1 MFIKD
6 KIGAGAPIFIYFDT
20 MENKEK
26 IVLPKGFEEMVRG
39 VIGDGE
45 WDAFVEAL
53 SDEPSVSVRINSQC
67 TMHDA
72 QCTIHNAQFTVHD
85 AQCTMHN
92 AQCTMHNSQCTVHN
106 AQLIDGQL
114 STLNSQLSTLNS
126 QLSTLNSQ
134 FSTLNSQFSTL
145 NSHLSTVKWCEYG
158 RYLSERPKFTY
169 DPMFHAG
176 AYYVQEAS
184 SMFVWQAL
192 TQLVDKDAVV
202 LDMCAAPGGKSTA
215 IAQYLSEEGFLV
227 SNEYV
232 PQRAHVLVEN
242 ITKWGAPNCV
252 VTNNA
257 PRHFE
262 KLKSRFDAILVD
274 APCSGEGM
282 FRKDERAREEWSPA
296 NVEMCVERQREILES
311 AWHVLKPGGV
321 LIYSTCTFN
330 SHENE
335 EQVQWLIDEME
346 AEYLPIKIGEDW
358 MITETERGYRFLP
371 HKTRGEGLFM
381 AAVRKQITD
390 NRLQITDNR
399 LQSKSEKR
407 KDKKAKSSTFNSQL
421 STLNLLKGD
430 YVVVE
435 CEGKYYAVQKERVDF
450 VEECRKVLNVLSF
463 GVQMY
468 EQKGKDLIPQAAL
481 ALSRVYVR
489 GAYPE
494 VELSYDEAISF
505 LRKEAIVLA
514 DAPRGFVLVTYGGLP
529 LGWVKNIGN
538 RCNNLYP
545 EFWRIRN

>member
-1 MFIKD
+1 MMEAKD
-6 KIGAGAPIFIYFDT
+6 KI
-20 MENKEK
+20 E
-26 IVLPKGFEEMVRG
+26 LPVGFEEMVRG

-53 SDEPSVSVRINSQC
+53 SDEPSVSVRDNGQRSMVNGQQS
-67 TMHDA
+67 M
-72 QCTIHNAQFTVHD
+72 
-85 AQCTMHN
+85 
-92 AQCTMHNSQCTVHN
+92 
-106 AQLIDGQL
+106 DGIQL
-114 STLNSQLSTLNS
+114 SA
-126 QLSTLNSQ
+126 
-134 FSTLNSQFSTL
+134 
-145 NSHLSTVKWCEYG
+145 VKWCEHG

-192 TQLVDKDAVV
+192 EQLVEKDAVM

-282 FRKDERAREEWSPA
+282 FRKDERAREEWSEA
-296 NVEMCVERQREILES
+296 NVDMCVERQREILES
-311 AWHVLKPGGV
+311 AWEVLRPGGV

-330 SHENE
+330 RHENE

-381 AAVRKQITD
+381 AAVRKQGGIE
-390 NRLQITDNR
+390 NGELRIENAC
-399 LQSKSEKR
+399 SKKR
-407 KDKKAKSSTFNSQL
+407 SDKKAKRVNKVGDSQL
-421 STLNLLKGD
+421 STNDLLRGE
-430 YVVVE
+430 YSVVE
-435 CEGKYYAVQKERVDF
+435 SEGRYYAVQKERVDF
-450 VEECRKVLNVLSF
+450 VEECRKMLNVLSF

-481 ALSRVYVR
+481 ALSQVYVR

-494 VELSYDEAISF
+494 AELSYEEAISF

-538 RCNNLYP
+538 RCNNMYP

>member
-1 MFIKD
+1 MVD
-6 KIGAGAPIFIYFDT
+6 
-20 MENKEK
+20 KEK
-26 IVLPKGFEEMVRG
+26 ILLPEGFEDMVRG
-39 VIGDGE
+39 VIGDSE

-53 SDEPSVSVRINSQC
+53 ADEPSVSIRVNGQRSMVNGQQSIGG
-67 TMHDA
+67 
-72 QCTIHNAQFTVHD
+72 
-85 AQCTMHN
+85 
-92 AQCTMHNSQCTVHN
+92 
-106 AQLIDGQL
+106 LQL
-114 STLNSQLSTLNS
+114 STLVQTQYIASLQ
-126 QLSTLNSQ
+126 
-134 FSTLNSQFSTL
+134 
-145 NSHLSTVKWCEYG
+145 LSTVKWCEHG

-169 DPMFHAG
+169 DPTFHAG

-192 TQLVDKDAVV
+192 TQLVEQDALV

-215 IAQYLSEEGFLV
+215 IAQYLSENGFLL

-262 KLKSRFDAILVD
+262 KLKTRFDAILVD

-311 AWHVLKPGGV
+311 AWKVLKPGGV

-346 AEYLPIKIGEDW
+346 AEYLALKIEEDW

-381 AAVRKQITD
+381 AAVRKQCGMR
-390 NRLQITDNR
+390 NEELGVKQNKRLKEQKI
-399 LQSKSEKR
+399 
-407 KDKKAKSSTFNSQL
+407 KKVQVDVP
-421 STLNLLKGD
+421 LLGEFG
-430 YVVVE
+430 VVE
-435 CEGKYYAVQKERVDF
+435 SENKFYAVQKGRMALVD
-450 VEECRKVLNVLSF
+450 ECRKCLNVLLF

-481 ALSRVYVR
+481 ALSQVYVR

-494 VELSYDEAISF
+494 AELSYEEAISF

-514 DAPRGFVLVTYGGLP
+514 DAPRGFLLITYGGLP

>member
-1 MFIKD
+1 MMEVKD
-6 KIGAGAPIFIYFDT
+6 
-20 MENKEK
+20 K

-39 VIGDGE
+39 VIGDGG

-53 SDEPSVSVRINSQC
+53 SEEPSVSVRVNGQRS
-67 TMHDA
+67 
-72 QCTIHNAQFTVHD
+72 TVNG
-85 AQCTMHN
+85 Q
-92 AQCTMHNSQCTVHN
+92 
-106 AQLIDGQL
+106 QLILDGQ
-114 STLNSQLSTLNS
+114 
-126 QLSTLNSQ
+126 
-134 FSTLNSQFSTL
+134 
-145 NSHLSTVKWCEYG
+145 HVAVKWCEWG
-158 RYLSERPKFTY
+158 RYLAERPRFTY

-192 TQLVDKDAVV
+192 EQLVERDAGV

-282 FRKDERAREEWSPA
+282 FRKDERAREEWSKA

-311 AWHVLKPGGV
+311 VWKVLKPGGV

-346 AEYLPIKIGEDW
+346 AEYLSLQIDEDW

-381 AAVRKQITD
+381 AAMRKQMTD

-407 KDKKAKSSTFNSQL
+407 KDKKAKNSTFNIQL
-421 STLNLLKGD
+421 TTDDLLRGD
-430 YVVVE
+430 YGVVE
-435 CEGKYYAVQKERVDF
+435 SEGRYYAVQKERADF
-450 VEECRKVLNVLSF
+450 VEECRKVLNVLMF
-463 GVQMY
+463 GVQLY

-481 ALSRVYVR
+481 ALSQVYKR

-494 VELSYDEAISF
+494 VELSYEEAIAF

-514 DAPRGFVLVTYGGLP
+514 DAPRGFVLVTYKGLP

>member
-1 MFIKD
+1 
-6 KIGAGAPIFIYFDT
+6 
-20 MENKEK
+20 MENKEE
-26 IVLPKGFEEMVRG
+26 IILPAGFENMVRD

-45 WDAFVEAL
+45 WNAFVGAL
-53 SDEPSVSVRINSQC
+53 SDEPSVSVRIN
-67 TMHDA
+67 
-72 QCTIHNAQFTVHD
+72 

-92 AQCTMHNSQCTVHN
+92 AQLDN
-106 AQLIDGQL
+106 GQ
-114 STLNSQLSTLNS
+114 QAA
-126 QLSTLNSQ
+126 
-134 FSTLNSQFSTL
+134 
-145 NSHLSTVKWCEYG
+145 VKWCEWG
-158 RYLSERPKFTY
+158 RYLAERPKFTY
-169 DPMFHAG
+169 DPTFHAG

-192 TQLVDKDAVV
+192 EQYVEKDAVV

-215 IAQYLSEEGFLV
+215 IAQYLSKDGFLV

-232 PQRAHVLVEN
+232 SQRAHVLVEN
-242 ITKWGAPNCV
+242 ITKWGAPNCL

-262 KLKSRFDAILVD
+262 KLKVKFDAILVD

-282 FRKDERAREEWSPA
+282 FRKDERAKEEWSPA

-311 AWHVLKPGGV
+311 AWEVLTPGGV

-330 SHENE
+330 THENE
-335 EQVQWLIDEME
+335 EQVQWLIDEMG

-371 HKTRGEGLFM
+371 HKTRGEGLFL
-381 AAVRKQITD
+381 AVVRKPRQITD
-390 NRLQITDNR
+390 YRLQIIDDR
-399 LQSKSEKR
+399 VQSKSEKR
-407 KDKKAKSSTFNSQL
+407 GKNKKSIVNNQRSMVDVRVAD
-421 STLNLLKGD
+421 LLEGD
-430 YVVVE
+430 FVVIE
-435 CEGKYYAVQKERVDF
+435 CEGKYHAVQNLRVDL
-450 VEECRKVLNVLSF
+450 VTECRKTLNVLAF
-463 GVQMY
+463 GVQIF
-468 EQKGKDLIPQAAL
+468 EQKGKDLIPQASL
-481 ALSRVYVR
+481 AMSQAYKR

-494 VELSYDEAISF
+494 VELSYEEAISF

-514 DAPRGFVLVTYGGLP
+514 DAPRGFVLVTYKGLP

>member
-1 MFIKD
+1 MEAKD
-6 KIGAGAPIFIYFDT
+6 KI
-20 MENKEK
+20 E
-26 IVLPKGFEEMVRG
+26 LPVGFEEMVRG
-39 VIGDGE
+39 VIGEEE

-53 SDEPSVSVRINSQC
+53 SDEPSVSVRIN
-67 TMHDA
+67 
-72 QCTIHNAQFTVHD
+72 

-92 AQCTMHNSQCTVHN
+92 AQLGNSQRSTVDS
-106 AQLIDGQL
+106 QQSIDGIQL
-114 STLNSQLSTLNS
+114 STLNFIAKGSKTFGSQFSI
-126 QLSTLNSQ
+126 LNSQ
-134 FSTLNSQFSTL
+134 FST
-145 NSHLSTVKWCEYG
+145 VKWCEWG
-158 RYLSERPKFTY
+158 RYLAERPKFTY
-169 DPMFHAG
+169 DPTFHAG

-192 TQLVDKDAVV
+192 SQLVEQDALV

-215 IAQYLSEEGFLV
+215 IAQYLSENGFLV

-262 KLKSRFDAILVD
+262 KLKTRFDAILVD

-311 AWHVLKPGGV
+311 AWKVLKPGGV

-346 AEYLPIKIGEDW
+346 AEYLPLKIEEDW

-381 AAVRKQITD
+381 AAVRKECTMHNAQCTID
-390 NRLQITDNR
+390 KIDCVSDKKKQN
-399 LQSKSEKR
+399 K
-407 KDKKAKSSTFNSQL
+407 KDKKTKSSTFNSQF
-421 STLNLLKGD
+421 STFNLLRGEYD
-430 YVVVE
+430 VVE
-435 CEGKYYAVQKERVDF
+435 SEGRYYAVQKERRALVD
-450 VEECRKVLNVLSF
+450 ECRKTLNVLMF

-481 ALSRVYVR
+481 ALSHVYVR

-494 VELSYDEAISF
+494 VELSYEEAISF

-514 DAPRGFVLVTYGGLP
+514 DAPKGFVLVTYGGLP

>member
-1 MFIKD
+1 M
-6 KIGAGAPIFIYFDT
+6 G
-20 MENKEK
+20 NKEE
-26 IVLPKGFEEMVRG
+26 IILPKGFEEMVRG
-39 VIGDGE
+39 VIGDDQ
-45 WDAFVEAL
+45 WDAFVGAL
-53 SDEPSVSVRINSQC
+53 SDEPSVSVRIN
-67 TMHDA
+67 
-72 QCTIHNAQFTVHD
+72 

-92 AQCTMHNSQCTVHN
+92 AQLDN
-106 AQLIDGQL
+106 GQ
-114 STLNSQLSTLNS
+114 QVA
-126 QLSTLNSQ
+126 
-134 FSTLNSQFSTL
+134 
-145 NSHLSTVKWCEYG
+145 VKWCEWG
-158 RYLSERPKFTY
+158 RYLAERPKFTY
-169 DPMFHAG
+169 DPTFHAG

-192 TQLVDKDAVV
+192 EQYVEKDAVV

-215 IAQYLSEEGFLV
+215 IAQYLSKDGFLV

-232 PQRAHVLVEN
+232 SQRAHVLVEN
-242 ITKWGAPNCV
+242 ITKWGAPNCL

-262 KLKSRFDAILVD
+262 KLKVKFDAILVD

-311 AWHVLKPGGV
+311 AWEVLTPGGV

-330 SHENE
+330 THENE
-335 EQVQWLIDEME
+335 EQVQWLIDEMG

-371 HKTRGEGLFM
+371 HKTRGEGLFL
-381 AAVRKQITD
+381 AVVRKPRQITD
-390 NRLQITDNR
+390 DRA
-399 LQSKSEKR
+399 QSKSEKR
-407 KDKKAKSSTFNSQL
+407 GKNKKSTVNNQRSMVDVRVAD
-421 STLNLLKGD
+421 LLEGD
-430 YVVVE
+430 FVVME
-435 CEGKYYAVQKERVDF
+435 CEGRYHAVQNLRVDL
-450 VEECRKVLNVLSF
+450 VTECRKMLNVLAF
-463 GVQMY
+463 GVQIF
-468 EQKGKDLIPQAAL
+468 EQKGKDLIPQASL
-481 ALSRVYVR
+481 AMSQAYKR

-494 VELSYDEAISF
+494 VELSYEEAISF

-514 DAPRGFVLVTYGGLP
+514 DAPRGFVLVTYNGLP

>member
-1 MFIKD
+1 MITD
-6 KIGAGAPIFIYFDT
+6 K
-20 MENKEK
+20 K
-26 IVLPKGFEEMVRG
+26 IELPNGFEEMVRD

-45 WDAFVEAL
+45 WDAFVDAL
-53 SDEPSVSVRINSQC
+53 ADEPSVSVRVNGQRSTVNSQ
-67 TMHDA
+67 
-72 QCTIHNAQFTVHD
+72 QSIGGIQF
-85 AQCTMHN
+85 
-92 AQCTMHNSQCTVHN
+92 
-106 AQLIDGQL
+106 
-114 STLNSQLSTLNS
+114 
-126 QLSTLNSQ
+126 
-134 FSTLNSQFSTL
+134 
-145 NSHLSTVKWCEYG
+145 STVKWCEHG
-158 RYLSERPKFTY
+158 RYWAERPKFTY

-192 TQLVDKDAVV
+192 SQLVERDALV

-232 PQRAHVLVEN
+232 AQRAHVLVEN

-257 PRHFE
+257 LRHFE
-262 KLKSRFDAILVD
+262 KLKSKFDAILVD

-311 AWHVLKPGGV
+311 AWEVLKPGGV

-330 SHENE
+330 RYENE

-346 AEYLPIKIGEDW
+346 AEYLPLKIEEDW

-390 NRLQITDNR
+390 NRLQITDYR

-407 KDKKAKSSTFNSQL
+407 KDKKAKQSAQNIQFTTND
-421 STLNLLKGD
+421 LLKGE
-430 YVVVE
+430 YEVVE
-435 CEGKYYAVQKERVDF
+435 SEGRYYAVQRERVAL
-450 VEECRKVLNVLSF
+450 VEECRKALNVLMF

-481 ALSRVYVR
+481 ALSQVYER

-494 VELSYDEAISF
+494 VELSYEEAISF

-514 DAPRGFVLVTYGGLP
+514 DAPRGFVLVTYEGLA

>member
-1 MFIKD
+1 MED
-6 KIGAGAPIFIYFDT
+6 K
-20 MENKEK
+20 KK
-26 IVLPKGFEEMVRG
+26 IVLPVGFEEMVRG
-39 VIGDGE
+39 VIGEGE

-53 SDEPSVSVRINSQC
+53 SEEPSVSVRVNSKITDNRLQI
-67 TMHDA
+67 TD
-72 QCTIHNAQFTVHD
+72 
-85 AQCTMHN
+85 
-92 AQCTMHNSQCTVHN
+92 NSCF
-106 AQLIDGQL
+106 A
-114 STLNSQLSTLNS
+114 
-126 QLSTLNSQ
+126 
-134 FSTLNSQFSTL
+134 
-145 NSHLSTVKWCEYG
+145 VKWCEHG

-192 TQLVDKDAVV
+192 EQLVEKDAVV

-282 FRKDERAREEWSPA
+282 FRKDERAREEWSEA
-296 NVEMCVERQREILES
+296 NVEMCVERQREILQS
-311 AWHVLKPGGV
+311 AWEVLRPGGV

-330 SHENE
+330 RHENE

-346 AEYLPIKIGEDW
+346 AEYLPLKIGEDW

-381 AAVRKQITD
+381 AAVRKQCGMRNEECGIR
-390 NRLQITDNR
+390 N
-399 LQSKSEKR
+399 EKMGKNK
-407 KDKKAKSSTFNSQL
+407 KDKKAKR
-421 STLNLLKGD
+421 STLSFQFSIQELLRGE
-430 YVVVE
+430 YEVVE
-435 CEGKYYAVQKERVDF
+435 SEGRYYAVQKERVDF
-450 VEECRKVLNVLSF
+450 VEECRKMLNVLSF
-463 GVQMY
+463 GVQIY

-481 ALSRVYVR
+481 ALSQAYIR

-494 VELSYDEAISF
+494 VELSYEEAISF

-514 DAPRGFVLVTYGGLP
+514 DAPRGFVLVIYGGLP

>member
-1 MFIKD
+1 MVD
-6 KIGAGAPIFIYFDT
+6 
-20 MENKEK
+20 KEK
-26 IVLPKGFEEMVRG
+26 ILLPEGFEDMVRG
-39 VIGDGE
+39 VIGDSE

-53 SDEPSVSVRINSQC
+53 ADEPSVSIRVNGQRSMVNGQC
-67 TMHDA
+67 FNPSVLRTAPLRQESNIEDNRL
-72 QCTIHNAQFTVHD
+72 QITD
-85 AQCTMHN
+85 
-92 AQCTMHNSQCTVHN
+92 
-106 AQLIDGQL
+106 
-114 STLNSQLSTLNS
+114 STSFLTPHSSLL
-126 QLSTLNSQ
+126 
-134 FSTLNSQFSTL
+134 
-145 NSHLSTVKWCEYG
+145 TVKWCEHG

-169 DPMFHAG
+169 DPTFHAG

-192 TQLVDKDAVV
+192 SQLVEQDALV
-202 LDMCAAPGGKSTA
+202 LDLCAAPGGKSTA
-215 IAQYLSEEGFLV
+215 IAQYLSENGFLV

-242 ITKWGAPNCV
+242 ITKWGAQNCV

-262 KLKSRFDAILVD
+262 KLKTRFDAILVD

-311 AWHVLKPGGV
+311 AWKVLKPGGV

-346 AEYLPIKIGEDW
+346 AEYLPLKIEEDW

-381 AAVRKQITD
+381 AAVRKQCGMR
-390 NRLQITDNR
+390 NEELGVKQNKRLKEQKI
-399 LQSKSEKR
+399 
-407 KDKKAKSSTFNSQL
+407 KKVQVDVP
-421 STLNLLKGD
+421 LLGEFG
-430 YVVVE
+430 VVE
-435 CEGKYYAVQKERVDF
+435 SENKFYAVQKGRMALVD
-450 VEECRKVLNVLSF
+450 EYRKCLNVLLF

-481 ALSRVYVR
+481 ALSQVYKR

-494 VELSYDEAISF
+494 AELSYEEAISF

>member
-1 MFIKD
+1 MED
-6 KIGAGAPIFIYFDT
+6 K
-20 MENKEK
+20 KK
-26 IVLPKGFEEMVRG
+26 IVLPVGFEEMVRG

-53 SDEPSVSVRINSQC
+53 SEEPSVSVRVNSKITDNRLQI
-67 TMHDA
+67 TD
-72 QCTIHNAQFTVHD
+72 
-85 AQCTMHN
+85 
-92 AQCTMHNSQCTVHN
+92 NSCS
-106 AQLIDGQL
+106 A
-114 STLNSQLSTLNS
+114 
-126 QLSTLNSQ
+126 
-134 FSTLNSQFSTL
+134 
-145 NSHLSTVKWCEYG
+145 VKWCEHG
-158 RYLSERPKFTY
+158 RYLAERPKFTY

-192 TQLVDKDAVV
+192 EQLVERDAVV

-242 ITKWGAPNCV
+242 MTKWGAPNCV

-262 KLKSRFDAILVD
+262 KLKVKFDAILVD

-311 AWHVLKPGGV
+311 AWEVLRPGGV

-330 SHENE
+330 RHENE
-335 EQVQWLIDEME
+335 EQVQWLIDEMD

-371 HKTRGEGLFM
+371 HKTRGEGLFL

-390 NRLQITDNR
+390 YRLQITDNR

-407 KDKKAKSSTFNSQL
+407 KDKKNKK
-421 STLNLLKGD
+421 STLSSQFSIQELLRGEYD
-430 YVVVE
+430 IVE
-435 CEGKYYAVQKERVDF
+435 SEGRYYAVQKERVDL
-450 VEECRKVLNVLSF
+450 VEECRKTLNVLSF

-481 ALSRVYVR
+481 ALSQVYKR

-494 VELSYDEAISF
+494 VELSYEEAISF

-529 LGWVKNIGN
+529 LGCVKNIGN

>member
-1 MFIKD
+1 M
-6 KIGAGAPIFIYFDT
+6 G
-20 MENKEK
+20 NKEE
-26 IVLPKGFEEMVRG
+26 IILPKGFEEMVRG
-39 VIGDGE
+39 VIGDDQ
-45 WDAFVEAL
+45 WDAFVGAL
-53 SDEPSVSVRINSQC
+53 SDEPSVSVRIN
-67 TMHDA
+67 
-72 QCTIHNAQFTVHD
+72 

-92 AQCTMHNSQCTVHN
+92 AQLDN
-106 AQLIDGQL
+106 GQ
-114 STLNSQLSTLNS
+114 QVA
-126 QLSTLNSQ
+126 
-134 FSTLNSQFSTL
+134 
-145 NSHLSTVKWCEYG
+145 VKWCEWG
-158 RYLSERPKFTY
+158 RYLAERPKFTY
-169 DPMFHAG
+169 DPTFHAG

-192 TQLVDKDAVV
+192 EQYVEKDAVV

-215 IAQYLSEEGFLV
+215 IAQYLSKDGFLV

-232 PQRAHVLVEN
+232 SQRAHVLVEN
-242 ITKWGAPNCV
+242 ITKWGAPNCL

-262 KLKSRFDAILVD
+262 KLKVKFDAILVD

-311 AWHVLKPGGV
+311 AWEVLTPGGV

-371 HKTRGEGLFM
+371 HKTRGEGLFL
-381 AAVRKQITD
+381 AVVRKPRQITD
-390 NRLQITDNR
+390 YRLQITDDR

-407 KDKKAKSSTFNSQL
+407 GKNKKSAVNNQRSMVDVRVAD
-421 STLNLLKGD
+421 LLEGD
-430 YVVVE
+430 FVVME
-435 CEGKYYAVQKERVDF
+435 CEGRYHAVQNSRVDL
-450 VEECRKVLNVLSF
+450 VTECRKALNVLAF
-463 GVQMY
+463 GVQIF
-468 EQKGKDLIPQAAL
+468 EQKGKDLIPQASL
-481 ALSRVYVR
+481 AMSQAYKR

-494 VELSYDEAISF
+494 VELSYEEAISF

-514 DAPRGFVLVTYGGLP
+514 DAPRGFVLVTYNGLP

>member
-1 MFIKD
+1 MVD
-6 KIGAGAPIFIYFDT
+6 
-20 MENKEK
+20 KEK
-26 IVLPKGFEEMVRG
+26 ILLPEGFEDMVRG
-39 VIGDGE
+39 VIGDSE

-53 SDEPSVSVRINSQC
+53 ADEPSVSVRIN
-67 TMHDA
+67 
-72 QCTIHNAQFTVHD
+72 

-92 AQCTMHNSQCTVHN
+92 AQ
-106 AQLIDGQL
+106 LIDGQQTTDNRQQSIDAIQP
-114 STLNSQLSTLNS
+114 STLNFIAKGSKTFGSQLSILNS
-126 QLSTLNSQ
+126 Q
-134 FSTLNSQFSTL
+134 
-145 NSHLSTVKWCEYG
+145 LSTVKWCEHG

-169 DPMFHAG
+169 DPTFHAG

-192 TQLVDKDAVV
+192 SQLVEQDALV
-202 LDMCAAPGGKSTA
+202 LDLCAAPGGKSTA
-215 IAQYLSEEGFLV
+215 IAQYLSENGFLV

-242 ITKWGAPNCV
+242 ITKWGAQNCV

-262 KLKSRFDAILVD
+262 KLKTRFDAILVD

-311 AWHVLKPGGV
+311 AWKVLKPGGV

-335 EQVQWLIDEME
+335 EQVQWLIDEMD
-346 AEYLPIKIGEDW
+346 AEYLPLKIGEDW

-381 AAVRKQITD
+381 AAVRKQCGMR
-390 NRLQITDNR
+390 NEELGVKQNKRLKEQKI
-399 LQSKSEKR
+399 
-407 KDKKAKSSTFNSQL
+407 KKVQVDVP
-421 STLNLLKGD
+421 LLGEFG
-430 YVVVE
+430 VVE
-435 CEGKYYAVQKERVDF
+435 SENKFYAVQKGRMALVD
-450 VEECRKVLNVLSF
+450 ECRKCLNVLLF

-468 EQKGKDLIPQAAL
+468 EQKGKDLIPQVAL
-481 ALSRVYVR
+481 ALSQVYKR

-494 VELSYDEAISF
+494 AELSYEEAISF
-505 LRKEAIVLA
+505 LRKEAIVLT
-514 DAPRGFVLVTYGGLP
+514 DAPRGFVLVTYNGLP

>member
-1 MFIKD
+1 MKD
-6 KIGAGAPIFIYFDT
+6 NNIQQEPSTF
-20 MENKEK
+20 N
-26 IVLPKGFEEMVRG
+26 LPDGFEDMVRG
-39 VIGDGE
+39 VIGDSE

-53 SDEPSVSVRINSQC
+53 ADEPSVSIRVNGQRSMVNGQC
-67 TMHDA
+67 FNPSVLRTAPLRQESNIEDNRL
-72 QCTIHNAQFTVHD
+72 QITD
-85 AQCTMHN
+85 
-92 AQCTMHNSQCTVHN
+92 
-106 AQLIDGQL
+106 
-114 STLNSQLSTLNS
+114 STSLLTPHSSLL
-126 QLSTLNSQ
+126 
-134 FSTLNSQFSTL
+134 
-145 NSHLSTVKWCEYG
+145 TVKWCEHG

-169 DPMFHAG
+169 DPTFHAG

-192 TQLVDKDAVV
+192 SQLVEQDALV

-215 IAQYLSEEGFLV
+215 IAQYLSENGFLV

-242 ITKWGAPNCV
+242 ITKWGALNCV

-262 KLKSRFDAILVD
+262 KLKTRFDAILVD

-311 AWHVLKPGGV
+311 AWKVLKPGGV

-346 AEYLPIKIGEDW
+346 AEYLPLKIEDEW

-381 AAVRKQITD
+381 AAVRKQCGMR
-390 NRLQITDNR
+390 NEELGVKQNKRLKEQKI
-399 LQSKSEKR
+399 
-407 KDKKAKSSTFNSQL
+407 KKVQVDVP
-421 STLNLLKGD
+421 LLGEFG
-430 YVVVE
+430 VVE
-435 CEGKYYAVQKERVDF
+435 SENKFYAVQRERITLVD
-450 VEECRKVLNVLSF
+450 ECRKTLNVLSF

-481 ALSRVYVR
+481 ALSRVYKR

-494 VELSYDEAISF
+494 AELSYEEAISF

-514 DAPRGFVLVTYGGLP
+514 DAPRGFVLVTYNGLP

-538 RCNNLYP
+538 RCNNFYP

>member
-1 MFIKD
+1 MMEAKD
-6 KIGAGAPIFIYFDT
+6 KIL
-20 MENKEK
+20 
-26 IVLPKGFEEMVRG
+26 LPAGFEEMVRG
-39 VIGDGE
+39 VIGEGE
-45 WDAFVEAL
+45 WEAFVEAL
-53 SDEPSVSVRINSQC
+53 SEEPSVSVRVN
-67 TMHDA
+67 
-72 QCTIHNAQFTVHD
+72 

-92 AQCTMHNSQCTVHN
+92 AQLGNSQRSTVDS
-106 AQLIDGQL
+106 QQSIDGIQL
-114 STLNSQLSTLNS
+114 STLNFIDKGSKTFGSQFSILSPKAQRPS
-126 QLSTLNSQ
+126 VLNSQ
-134 FSTLNSQFSTL
+134 FST
-145 NSHLSTVKWCEYG
+145 VKWCEWG
-158 RYLSERPKFTY
+158 RYLAERPKFTY

-192 TQLVDKDAVV
+192 EQLVERDAVV

-262 KLKSRFDAILVD
+262 KLKVKFDAILVD

-282 FRKDERAREEWSPA
+282 FRKDERAREEWSKA

-311 AWHVLKPGGV
+311 AWEVLKPGGV

-335 EQVQWLIDEME
+335 EQVQWLIDEMD
-346 AEYLPIKIGEDW
+346 AEYLPLKIGEDW

-381 AAVRKQITD
+381 AAVRKQSAMR
-390 NRLQITDNR
+390 NEELGMRN
-399 LQSKSEKR
+399 EKAGKNK
-407 KDKKAKSSTFNSQL
+407 KDKKTKSLTLNSQL
-421 STLNLLKGD
+421 STLNSSDMFDVIESENKF
-430 YVVVE
+430 
-435 CEGKYYAVQKERVDF
+435 YAVQKDRMALVD
-450 VEECRKVLNVLSF
+450 ECRKCLNVLSF

-481 ALSRVYVR
+481 ALSQVYKR

-494 VELSYDEAISF
+494 VELSYEEAISF
-505 LRKEAIVLA
+505 LRKEAIVLT

>member
-1 MFIKD
+1 MED
-6 KIGAGAPIFIYFDT
+6 K
-20 MENKEK
+20 KK
-26 IVLPKGFEEMVRG
+26 IVLPVGFEEMVRD
-39 VIGDGE
+39 VIGVGE

-53 SDEPSVSVRINSQC
+53 SEEPSVSVRVNSKITDNRLQI
-67 TMHDA
+67 TD
-72 QCTIHNAQFTVHD
+72 
-85 AQCTMHN
+85 
-92 AQCTMHNSQCTVHN
+92 NSCS
-106 AQLIDGQL
+106 A
-114 STLNSQLSTLNS
+114 
-126 QLSTLNSQ
+126 
-134 FSTLNSQFSTL
+134 
-145 NSHLSTVKWCEYG
+145 VKWCEWG

-192 TQLVDKDAVV
+192 EQLVERDAVV

-257 PRHFE
+257 PQHFE

-311 AWHVLKPGGV
+311 AWKVLKPGGV

-330 SHENE
+330 RHENE

-346 AEYLPIKIGEDW
+346 AEYLSIKIGEDW

-390 NRLQITDNR
+390 SRLQITEYRLQITDNR
-399 LQSKSEKR
+399 
-407 KDKKAKSSTFNSQL
+407 
-421 STLNLLKGD
+421 
-430 YVVVE
+430 
-435 CEGKYYAVQKERVDF
+435 
-450 VEECRKVLNVLSF
+450 
-463 GVQMY
+463 
-468 EQKGKDLIPQAAL
+468 
-481 ALSRVYVR
+481 
-489 GAYPE
+489 
-494 VELSYDEAISF
+494 
-505 LRKEAIVLA
+505 
-514 DAPRGFVLVTYGGLP
+514 
-529 LGWVKNIGN
+529 
-538 RCNNLYP
+538 
-545 EFWRIRN
+545 

>member
-1 MFIKD
+1 MVEGKD
-6 KIGAGAPIFIYFDT
+6 KIL
-20 MENKEK
+20 
-26 IVLPKGFEEMVRG
+26 LPKGFEDMVRG
-39 VIGDGE
+39 VIGEDE
-45 WDAFVEAL
+45 WDNFVEAL
-53 SDEPSVSVRINSQC
+53 SAEPSVSVRFNGQRSMVNGQQSIEG
-67 TMHDA
+67 
-72 QCTIHNAQFTVHD
+72 
-85 AQCTMHN
+85 
-92 AQCTMHNSQCTVHN
+92 
-106 AQLIDGQL
+106 LQL
-114 STLNSQLSTLNS
+114 SILNSQLST
-126 QLSTLNSQ
+126 
-134 FSTLNSQFSTL
+134 
-145 NSHLSTVKWCEYG
+145 VKWCDHG
-158 RYLSERPKFTY
+158 RYLAERPKFTY
-169 DPMFHAG
+169 DPAFHAG

-192 TQLVDKDAVV
+192 GQLVEQDALV

-262 KLKSRFDAILVD
+262 KLKVKFDAILVD

-311 AWHVLKPGGV
+311 AWKVLKPGGV

-335 EQVQWLIDEME
+335 EQVQWLIDEMD
-346 AEYLPIKIGEDW
+346 AEYLPLKIGEDW

-390 NRLQITDNR
+390 YGLQITDNR

-407 KDKKAKSSTFNSQL
+407 KDKKAKNSTFNIQF
-421 STLNLLKGD
+421 TTDDLLRGE
-430 YVVVE
+430 YGVVE
-435 CEGKYYAVQKERVDF
+435 SEGRYYAVQKERVDL
-450 VEECRKVLNVLSF
+450 VEECRKTLNVLMF

-481 ALSRVYVR
+481 ALSQAYKR

-494 VELSYDEAISF
+494 VELSYEEAIAF

>member
-1 MFIKD
+1 MMEEKD
-6 KIGAGAPIFIYFDT
+6 KIL
-20 MENKEK
+20 
-26 IVLPKGFEEMVRG
+26 LPAGFEEMVRG

-53 SDEPSVSVRINSQC
+53 SAEPSVSVRVNGQRS
-67 TMHDA
+67 
-72 QCTIHNAQFTVHD
+72 TV
-85 AQCTMHN
+85 
-92 AQCTMHNSQCTVHN
+92 
-106 AQLIDGQL
+106 DGQQL
-114 STLNSQLSTLNS
+114 EGDCFDNQTSQTSRTS
-126 QLSTLNSQ
+126 PTIQADWICGTQ
-134 FSTLNSQFSTL
+134 
-145 NSHLSTVKWCEYG
+145 LSTVKWCEWG
-158 RYLSERPKFTY
+158 RYLAERPKFTY

-192 TQLVDKDAVV
+192 EQLVERDVVV

-262 KLKSRFDAILVD
+262 KLKVKFDAILVD

-311 AWHVLKPGGV
+311 AWKVLKPGGV

-346 AEYLPIKIGEDW
+346 AEYLPLQIGEDW

-381 AAVRKQITD
+381 AAVRK
-390 NRLQITDNR
+390 
-399 LQSKSEKR
+399 SEGMRSEECGMRNEKMGKNK
-407 KDKKAKSSTFNSQL
+407 KDKKAKQSAQNVQFT
-421 STLNLLKGD
+421 TDNLLRGD
-430 YVVVE
+430 YGVVE
-435 CEGKYYAVQKERVDF
+435 SEGRYYAVQKERADL
-450 VEECRKVLNVLSF
+450 VEECRKALNVLMF

-481 ALSRVYVR
+481 ALSQVYER

-494 VELSYDEAISF
+494 VELSYE
-505 LRKEAIVLA
+505 EAIVLA
-514 DAPRGFVLVTYGGLP
+514 DAPRGFVLVTYKGLP

>member
-1 MFIKD
+1 MKD
-6 KIGAGAPIFIYFDT
+6 NNIQQEPSTF
-20 MENKEK
+20 N
-26 IVLPKGFEEMVRG
+26 LPDGFEEMVRG
-39 VIGDGE
+39 VIGDSE

-53 SDEPSVSVRINSQC
+53 ADEPSVSVRIN
-67 TMHDA
+67 
-72 QCTIHNAQFTVHD
+72 

-92 AQCTMHNSQCTVHN
+92 AQLGNSQRSTVDS
-106 AQLIDGQL
+106 QQSIDG
-114 STLNSQLSTLNS
+114 SQLSTLNFIAKGSKTFGS
-126 QLSTLNSQ
+126 QFSILNSQ
-134 FSTLNSQFSTL
+134 FST
-145 NSHLSTVKWCEYG
+145 VKWCEHG

-169 DPMFHAG
+169 DPTFHAG

-192 TQLVDKDAVV
+192 SQLVEQDALV
-202 LDMCAAPGGKSTA
+202 LDLCAAPGGKSTA
-215 IAQYLSEEGFLV
+215 IAQYLSENGFLV
-227 SNEYV
+227 SNDYV

-262 KLKSRFDAILVD
+262 KLKMKFDAILVD

-311 AWHVLKPGGV
+311 AWKVLKPGGV

-346 AEYLPIKIGEDW
+346 AEYLPLKIGEDW

-381 AAVRKQITD
+381 AAVRKQGGIE
-390 NRLQITDNR
+390 NGELRIENSC
-399 LQSKSEKR
+399 SKKR
-407 KDKKAKSSTFNSQL
+407 SDKKVKSSNFNSQL
-421 STLNLLKGD
+421 STLNLLRGE
-430 YVVVE
+430 YSVVE
-435 CEGKYYAVQKERVDF
+435 SEGRYYAVQKERMDL
-450 VEECRKVLNVLSF
+450 VEECRKALNVLMF

-481 ALSRVYVR
+481 ALSQVYVR

-494 VELSYDEAISF
+494 AELSYEEAISF

-514 DAPRGFVLVTYGGLP
+514 DAPKGFVLVTYEGLP

>member
-1 MFIKD
+1 MMEEKD
-6 KIGAGAPIFIYFDT
+6 RIL
-20 MENKEK
+20 
-26 IVLPKGFEEMVRG
+26 LPAGFEEMVRG

-45 WDAFVEAL
+45 WDAFVDAL
-53 SDEPSVSVRINSQC
+53 SAEPSVSVRVNSKITDNRLQI
-67 TMHDA
+67 TD
-72 QCTIHNAQFTVHD
+72 
-85 AQCTMHN
+85 
-92 AQCTMHNSQCTVHN
+92 NSCL
-106 AQLIDGQL
+106 A
-114 STLNSQLSTLNS
+114 
-126 QLSTLNSQ
+126 
-134 FSTLNSQFSTL
+134 
-145 NSHLSTVKWCEYG
+145 VKWCEWG

-192 TQLVDKDAVV
+192 EQLVERDAVV

-215 IAQYLSEEGFLV
+215 IAQYLSEKGFLV

-232 PQRAHVLVEN
+232 LQRAHVLVEN

-274 APCSGEGM
+274 VPCSGEGM
-282 FRKDERAREEWSPA
+282 FRKDERAREEWSKA

-311 AWHVLKPGGV
+311 AWKVLKPGGV

-335 EQVQWLIDEME
+335 EQVQWLIDEMD
-346 AEYLPIKIGEDW
+346 AEYLPLKIGEDW

-407 KDKKAKSSTFNSQL
+407 KDKKAKNSTFNIQF
-421 STLNLLKGD
+421 TTDDLLRGD
-430 YVVVE
+430 YGVVE
-435 CEGKYYAVQKERVDF
+435 SEGRYYAVQKERADL
-450 VEECRKVLNVLSF
+450 VEECRKALNVLMF

-481 ALSRVYVR
+481 ALSQVYKR

-494 VELSYDEAISF
+494 AELSYEEAISF

>member
-1 MFIKD
+1 
-6 KIGAGAPIFIYFDT
+6 
-20 MENKEK
+20 
-26 IVLPKGFEEMVRG
+26 
-39 VIGDGE
+39 
-45 WDAFVEAL
+45 
-53 SDEPSVSVRINSQC
+53 
-67 TMHDA
+67 
-72 QCTIHNAQFTVHD
+72 
-85 AQCTMHN
+85 
-92 AQCTMHNSQCTVHN
+92 
-106 AQLIDGQL
+106 
-114 STLNSQLSTLNS
+114 
-126 QLSTLNSQ
+126 
-134 FSTLNSQFSTL
+134 
-145 NSHLSTVKWCEYG
+145 
-158 RYLSERPKFTY
+158 
-169 DPMFHAG
+169 
-176 AYYVQEAS
+176 
-184 SMFVWQAL
+184 MFVWQAL
-192 TQLVDKDAVV
+192 SQLVEQDALV

-215 IAQYLSEEGFLV
+215 IAQYLSENGFLV

-262 KLKSRFDAILVD
+262 KLKTRFDAILVD

-311 AWHVLKPGGV
+311 AWKVLKPGGV

-346 AEYLPIKIGEDW
+346 AEYLPLKIEDEW

-371 HKTRGEGLFM
+371 HKTKGEGLFM
-381 AAVRKQITD
+381 AVVRKQCGMR
-390 NRLQITDNR
+390 NEELGVKQNKRLKEQKI
-399 LQSKSEKR
+399 
-407 KDKKAKSSTFNSQL
+407 KKVQVDVP
-421 STLNLLKGD
+421 LLGEFG
-430 YVVVE
+430 VVE
-435 CEGKYYAVQKERVDF
+435 SENKFYAVQKGRMALLD
-450 VEECRKVLNVLSF
+450 ECRKCLNVLLF

-481 ALSRVYVR
+481 ALSRVYKR

-494 VELSYDEAISF
+494 AELSYEEAISF

-514 DAPRGFVLVTYGGLP
+514 DAPRGFVLVTYNGLP

>member
-1 MFIKD
+1 M
-6 KIGAGAPIFIYFDT
+6 
-20 MENKEK
+20 
-26 IVLPKGFEEMVRG
+26 VLPAGFEEMVRD
-39 VIGDGE
+39 VIGVGE

-53 SDEPSVSVRINSQC
+53 SEEPSVSVRVNSKITDNRLQI
-67 TMHDA
+67 TD
-72 QCTIHNAQFTVHD
+72 
-85 AQCTMHN
+85 
-92 AQCTMHNSQCTVHN
+92 NSCS
-106 AQLIDGQL
+106 A
-114 STLNSQLSTLNS
+114 
-126 QLSTLNSQ
+126 
-134 FSTLNSQFSTL
+134 
-145 NSHLSTVKWCEYG
+145 VKWCEWG

-192 TQLVDKDAVV
+192 EQLVEKDAVV

-215 IAQYLSEEGFLV
+215 IAQYLSENGFLV

-282 FRKDERAREEWSPA
+282 FRKDERAREEWSEA
-296 NVEMCVERQREILES
+296 NVEMCVERQREILQS
-311 AWHVLKPGGV
+311 AWEVLKPGGV

-330 SHENE
+330 RHENE

-358 MITETERGYRFLP
+358 GITILSENLENNPLPLRGTPPKTGGEYEGRGYRFLP

-381 AAVRKQITD
+381 AAVRKQCGM
-390 NRLQITDNR
+390 R
-399 LQSKSEKR
+399 SEECGMRNEKMGKNK
-407 KDKKAKSSTFNSQL
+407 KDKKAKQSTQNTQFTTN
-421 STLNLLKGD
+421 NLLRGEYD
-430 YVVVE
+430 IVE
-435 CEGKYYAVQKERVDF
+435 SEGRYYAVQKERVDF
-450 VEECRKVLNVLSF
+450 VEECRKTLNVLMF

-481 ALSRVYVR
+481 ALSQAYIR

-494 VELSYDEAISF
+494 VELSYEEAISF

>member
-1 MFIKD
+1 MEAKD
-6 KIGAGAPIFIYFDT
+6 KI
-20 MENKEK
+20 E
-26 IVLPKGFEEMVRG
+26 LPKGFEEMVRD
-39 VIGDGE
+39 VIGVGE

-53 SDEPSVSVRINSQC
+53 SEEPSVSVRVNSQRS
-67 TMHDA
+67 
-72 QCTIHNAQFTVHD
+72 TVD
-85 AQCTMHN
+85 
-92 AQCTMHNSQCTVHN
+92 SQ
-106 AQLIDGQL
+106 QSIDGIQ
-114 STLNSQLSTLNS
+114 
-126 QLSTLNSQ
+126 
-134 FSTLNSQFSTL
+134 
-145 NSHLSTVKWCEYG
+145 LSTVKWCEWG

-192 TQLVDKDAVV
+192 EQLVEKDAVV

-282 FRKDERAREEWSPA
+282 FRKDERAREEWSEA

-311 AWHVLKPGGV
+311 AWKVLRPGGV

-330 SHENE
+330 RHENE

-358 MITETERGYRFLP
+358 GITILSENLENNPLPLRGTPPKTGGEYEGRGYRFLP

-381 AAVRKQITD
+381 AAVRKQGGM
-390 NRLQITDNR
+390 R
-399 LQSKSEKR
+399 SEECGMRNEKTGKNK
-407 KDKKAKSSTFNSQL
+407 KDKKAKQSTQNIQFTTN
-421 STLNLLKGD
+421 NLLRGE
-430 YVVVE
+430 YEVME
-435 CEGKYYAVQKERVDF
+435 SEGRYYAVQKERVDL
-450 VEECRKVLNVLSF
+450 VEECRKMLNVLSF

-481 ALSRVYVR
+481 ALSQAYIR

-494 VELSYDEAISF
+494 VELSYEEAISF

>member
-1 MFIKD
+1 MMED
-6 KIGAGAPIFIYFDT
+6 K
-20 MENKEK
+20 KK
-26 IVLPKGFEEMVRG
+26 ILLPTGFEEMVRG

-53 SDEPSVSVRINSQC
+53 SEEPSVSVRIN
-67 TMHDA
+67 
-72 QCTIHNAQFTVHD
+72 

-92 AQCTMHNSQCTVHN
+92 AQ
-106 AQLIDGQL
+106 LIDGQQTTDNRQQSIDAIQP
-114 STLNSQLSTLNS
+114 STLNFIAKSSKTFGSQFSI
-126 QLSTLNSQ
+126 LNSQ
-134 FSTLNSQFSTL
+134 FST
-145 NSHLSTVKWCEYG
+145 VKWCEWG

-192 TQLVDKDAVV
+192 SQLVEQDALV
-202 LDMCAAPGGKSTA
+202 LDLCAAPGGKSTA
-215 IAQYLSEEGFLV
+215 IAQYLSENGFLV

-242 ITKWGAPNCV
+242 ITKWGAQNCV

-262 KLKSRFDAILVD
+262 KLKVKFDAILVD

-282 FRKDERAREEWSPA
+282 FRKDERAREEWSKA

-311 AWHVLKPGGV
+311 AWKVLKPGGV

-346 AEYLPIKIGEDW
+346 AEYLPLKIGEDW

-381 AAVRKQITD
+381 AAVRKLGV
-390 NRLQITDNR
+390 R
-399 LQSKSEKR
+399 SEELGMKNEKAGKNK
-407 KDKKAKSSTFNSQL
+407 KDKKIKCSTLNSQL
-421 STLNLLKGD
+421 SILSPKAQRPLVLNFPDMFDVIESENKF
-430 YVVVE
+430 
-435 CEGKYYAVQKERVDF
+435 YAVQKGRMALVD
-450 VEECRKVLNVLSF
+450 ECRKCLNVLSF

-481 ALSRVYVR
+481 ALSQVYKR

-494 VELSYDEAISF
+494 VELSYEEAIAF

-514 DAPRGFVLVTYGGLP
+514 DAPRGFVLVTYKGLP

>member
-1 MFIKD
+1 MMEAKD
-6 KIGAGAPIFIYFDT
+6 KI
-20 MENKEK
+20 E
-26 IVLPKGFEEMVRG
+26 LPKGFEEMVRG

-45 WDAFVEAL
+45 WDAFVDAL
-53 SDEPSVSVRINSQC
+53 SEEPSVSVRVNGQRS
-67 TMHDA
+67 
-72 QCTIHNAQFTVHD
+72 TV
-85 AQCTMHN
+85 
-92 AQCTMHNSQCTVHN
+92 
-106 AQLIDGQL
+106 DGQQL
-114 STLNSQLSTLNS
+114 EGDCFDNQTSQTSRTS
-126 QLSTLNSQ
+126 PTIQADWICGTQ
-134 FSTLNSQFSTL
+134 
-145 NSHLSTVKWCEYG
+145 LSTVKWCEWG
-158 RYLSERPKFTY
+158 RYLAERPKFTY

-192 TQLVDKDAVV
+192 EQLVERDAVV

-262 KLKSRFDAILVD
+262 KLKVKFDAILVD

-282 FRKDERAREEWSPA
+282 FRKDERAREEWSRA

-311 AWHVLKPGGV
+311 AWEVLKPGGV

-346 AEYLPIKIGEDW
+346 AEYLPLKIGEDW

-381 AAVRKQITD
+381 AAVRKQGGIR
-390 NRLQITDNR
+390 NEELGMRN
-399 LQSKSEKR
+399 EKMEKNK
-407 KDKKAKSSTFNSQL
+407 KDKKAKNSTFNSQL
-421 STLNLLKGD
+421 STLNLLRGD
-430 YVVVE
+430 YGVVE
-435 CEGKYYAVQKERVDF
+435 SEGRYYAVQKESLGL
-450 VEECRKVLNVLSF
+450 VEECRKALNVLMF

-481 ALSRVYVR
+481 ALSQVYER

-494 VELSYDEAISF
+494 VELSYEEAISF

>member
-1 MFIKD
+1 MEAKD
-6 KIGAGAPIFIYFDT
+6 KI
-20 MENKEK
+20 E
-26 IVLPKGFEEMVRG
+26 LPKGFEEMVRD
-39 VIGDGE
+39 VIGVGE

-53 SDEPSVSVRINSQC
+53 SEEPSVSVRVNSQRS
-67 TMHDA
+67 
-72 QCTIHNAQFTVHD
+72 TVD
-85 AQCTMHN
+85 
-92 AQCTMHNSQCTVHN
+92 SQ
-106 AQLIDGQL
+106 QSIDGIQ
-114 STLNSQLSTLNS
+114 
-126 QLSTLNSQ
+126 
-134 FSTLNSQFSTL
+134 
-145 NSHLSTVKWCEYG
+145 LSTVKWCEWG

-192 TQLVDKDAVV
+192 EQLVEKDAVV

-215 IAQYLSEEGFLV
+215 IAQYLSENGFLV

-282 FRKDERAREEWSPA
+282 FRKDERAREEWSEA

-311 AWHVLKPGGV
+311 AWKVLRPGGV

-330 SHENE
+330 RHENE

-358 MITETERGYRFLP
+358 GITILSENLENNPLPLRGTPPKTGGEYEGRGYRFLP

-381 AAVRKQITD
+381 AAVRKQGGM
-390 NRLQITDNR
+390 R
-399 LQSKSEKR
+399 SEECGMRNEKTGKNK
-407 KDKKAKSSTFNSQL
+407 KDKKAKQSTQNIQFTTN
-421 STLNLLKGD
+421 NLLRGE
-430 YVVVE
+430 YEVME
-435 CEGKYYAVQKERVDF
+435 SEGRYYAVQKERVDL
-450 VEECRKVLNVLSF
+450 VEECRKMLNVLSF

-481 ALSRVYVR
+481 ALSQAYIR

-494 VELSYDEAISF
+494 VELSYEEAISF

>member
-1 MFIKD
+1 MED
-6 KIGAGAPIFIYFDT
+6 K
-20 MENKEK
+20 KK
-26 IVLPKGFEEMVRG
+26 IVLPVGFEEMVRG

-53 SDEPSVSVRINSQC
+53 SEEPSVSVRVNSKITDNRLQI
-67 TMHDA
+67 TD
-72 QCTIHNAQFTVHD
+72 
-85 AQCTMHN
+85 
-92 AQCTMHNSQCTVHN
+92 NSCL
-106 AQLIDGQL
+106 A
-114 STLNSQLSTLNS
+114 
-126 QLSTLNSQ
+126 
-134 FSTLNSQFSTL
+134 
-145 NSHLSTVKWCEYG
+145 VKWCEHG
-158 RYLSERPKFTY
+158 RYLLERPKFTY
-169 DPMFHAG
+169 DTMFHAG

-192 TQLVDKDAVV
+192 EQLVEKDAVV

-215 IAQYLSEEGFLV
+215 IAQYLSENGFLV

-282 FRKDERAREEWSPA
+282 FRKDERAREEWSEA
-296 NVEMCVERQREILES
+296 NVEMCVERQREILQS
-311 AWHVLKPGGV
+311 AWEVLKPGGV

-330 SHENE
+330 RHENE

-358 MITETERGYRFLP
+358 GITILSENLENNPLPLRGTPPKTGGEYEGRGYRFLP

-390 NRLQITDNR
+390 NRLQIIDNR

-407 KDKKAKSSTFNSQL
+407 KDKKNKKSTFNSQF
-421 STLNLLKGD
+421 SIDDLLRGE
-430 YVVVE
+430 YEVVE
-435 CEGKYYAVQKERVDF
+435 SEGRYYAVQKERVDF
-450 VEECRKVLNVLSF
+450 VEECRKTLNVLSF

-481 ALSRVYVR
+481 ALSQAYIR

-494 VELSYDEAISF
+494 VELSYEEAISF

>member
-1 MFIKD
+1 MDAKD
-6 KIGAGAPIFIYFDT
+6 KIQEGNSTSVGCQQGGGRID
-20 MENKEK
+20 
-26 IVLPKGFEEMVRG
+26 LPNGFEEMVKD
-39 VIGDGE
+39 VIGNE

-53 SDEPSVSVRINSQC
+53 SDEPSVSIRVNSKIADCRLQIA
-67 TMHDA
+67 D
-72 QCTIHNAQFTVHD
+72 ND
-85 AQCTMHN
+85 
-92 AQCTMHNSQCTVHN
+92 
-106 AQLIDGQL
+106 QLAA
-114 STLNSQLSTLNS
+114 
-126 QLSTLNSQ
+126 
-134 FSTLNSQFSTL
+134 
-145 NSHLSTVKWCEYG
+145 VKWCEWG
-158 RYLSERPKFTY
+158 RYLAERPKFTY

-192 TQLVDKDAVV
+192 EQLVERDAMV

-215 IAQYLSEEGFLV
+215 IASFLAEDGFLV

-282 FRKDERAREEWSPA
+282 FRKDERAREEWSVA
-296 NVEMCVERQREILES
+296 NVEMCVERQREILQS
-311 AWHVLKPGGV
+311 AWKVLKPGGV

-330 SHENE
+330 KHENE
-335 EQVQWLIDEME
+335 EQVQWLIDEMD
-346 AEYLPIKIGEDW
+346 AEYMPLKIEEDW

-371 HKTRGEGLFM
+371 HKTRGEGLFLS
-381 AAVRKQITD
+381 AVRKLGVGEED
-390 NRLQITDNR
+390 NDMRSD
-399 LQSKSEKR
+399 KKR
-407 KDKKAKSSTFNSQL
+407 KDKKEKKQGKCGGGNSQI
-421 STLNLLKGD
+421 STYKLLNGNYD
-430 YVVVE
+430 VVE
-435 CEGKYYAVQKERVDF
+435 SDGKYYAVQKDRMDIVGD
-450 VEECRKVLNVLSF
+450 CRKVLNVLSF

-481 ALSRVYVR
+481 ALSQAYMR

-494 VELSYDEAISF
+494 VELSYEEAISF

-514 DAPRGFVLVTYGGLP
+514 DAPRGFVLVTYNGLP

>member
-1 MFIKD
+1 MEAKD
-6 KIGAGAPIFIYFDT
+6 
-20 MENKEK
+20 K
-26 IVLPKGFEEMVRG
+26 IVLPAGFEEMVRG
-39 VIGDGE
+39 VIRDGE

-53 SDEPSVSVRINSQC
+53 SEEPSVSVRVNSKITDNRLQI
-67 TMHDA
+67 TD
-72 QCTIHNAQFTVHD
+72 
-85 AQCTMHN
+85 
-92 AQCTMHNSQCTVHN
+92 NSCL
-106 AQLIDGQL
+106 A
-114 STLNSQLSTLNS
+114 
-126 QLSTLNSQ
+126 
-134 FSTLNSQFSTL
+134 
-145 NSHLSTVKWCEYG
+145 VKWCEWG

-169 DPMFHAG
+169 DPAFHAG

-192 TQLVDKDAVV
+192 EQLVEKDAVV

-282 FRKDERAREEWSPA
+282 FRKDERAREEWSEA
-296 NVEMCVERQREILES
+296 NVDMCVERQREILES
-311 AWHVLKPGGV
+311 AWEVLRPGGV

-330 SHENE
+330 RHENE

-381 AAVRKQITD
+381 AAVRKQGGIE
-390 NRLQITDNR
+390 NGELRIENAC
-399 LQSKSEKR
+399 SKKR
-407 KDKKAKSSTFNSQL
+407 SDKKAKRVNKVGDSQL
-421 STLNLLKGD
+421 STNDLLRGE
-430 YVVVE
+430 YSVVE
-435 CEGKYYAVQKERVDF
+435 SEGRYYAVQKERVDF
-450 VEECRKVLNVLSF
+450 VEECRKMLNVLSF

-481 ALSRVYVR
+481 ALSQVYVR

-494 VELSYDEAISF
+494 AELSYEEAISF

>member
-1 MFIKD
+1 MED
-6 KIGAGAPIFIYFDT
+6 K
-20 MENKEK
+20 KK
-26 IVLPKGFEEMVRG
+26 IVLPVGFEEMVRG

-53 SDEPSVSVRINSQC
+53 SEEPSVSVRVNSKITDNRLQITDNNC
-67 TMHDA
+67 SA
-72 QCTIHNAQFTVHD
+72 
-85 AQCTMHN
+85 
-92 AQCTMHNSQCTVHN
+92 
-106 AQLIDGQL
+106 
-114 STLNSQLSTLNS
+114 
-126 QLSTLNSQ
+126 
-134 FSTLNSQFSTL
+134 
-145 NSHLSTVKWCEYG
+145 VKWCEWG
-158 RYLSERPKFTY
+158 RYLAERPKFTY

-192 TQLVDKDAVV
+192 EQLVEKDAVV

-215 IAQYLSEEGFLV
+215 IVQYLSENGFLV

-242 ITKWGAPNCV
+242 ITKWGTPNCV

-282 FRKDERAREEWSPA
+282 FRKDERAREEWSEA

-311 AWHVLKPGGV
+311 AWEVLRPGGV

-330 SHENE
+330 RHENE

-346 AEYLPIKIGEDW
+346 AEYLPLKIGEDW
-358 MITETERGYRFLP
+358 GITILSENLENNPLPLRGTPPKTGGEYEGRGYRFLP

-381 AAVRKQITD
+381 VAVRKQITD
-390 NRLQITDNR
+390 YRLQITDNR

-407 KDKKAKSSTFNSQL
+407 KDKKNKK
-421 STLNLLKGD
+421 STLSSQFSIQELLRGD
-430 YVVVE
+430 YEVME
-435 CEGKYYAVQKERVDF
+435 SEGRYYAVQKERVDF
-450 VEECRKVLNVLSF
+450 VEECRKTLNVLMF

-481 ALSRVYVR
+481 ALSQAYIR

-494 VELSYDEAISF
+494 VELSYEEAISF

>member
-1 MFIKD
+1 MQGAREMLSSLPKLRSKM
-6 KIGAGAPIFIYFDT
+6 KIL
-20 MENKEK
+20 EKEK
-26 IVLPKGFEEMVRG
+26 E
-39 VIGDGE
+39 
-45 WDAFVEAL
+45 
-53 SDEPSVSVRINSQC
+53 
-67 TMHDA
+67 
-72 QCTIHNAQFTVHD
+72 
-85 AQCTMHN
+85 
-92 AQCTMHNSQCTVHN
+92 
-106 AQLIDGQL
+106 LIKEQKK
-114 STLNSQLSTLNS
+114 
-126 QLSTLNSQ
+126 
-134 FSTLNSQFSTL
+134 
-145 NSHLSTVKWCEYG
+145 V
-158 RYLSERPKFTY
+158 
-169 DPMFHAG
+169 
-176 AYYVQEAS
+176 
-184 SMFVWQAL
+184 
-192 TQLVDKDAVV
+192 
-202 LDMCAAPGGKSTA
+202 
-215 IAQYLSEEGFLV
+215 
-227 SNEYV
+227 
-232 PQRAHVLVEN
+232 
-242 ITKWGAPNCV
+242 
-252 VTNNA
+252 
-257 PRHFE
+257 
-262 KLKSRFDAILVD
+262 
-274 APCSGEGM
+274 
-282 FRKDERAREEWSPA
+282 REEWSPA

-335 EQVQWLIDEME
+335 EQVQWLIDEMG

-435 CEGKYYAVQKERVDF
+435 SEGRYYAVQKERVDF

-481 ALSRVYVR
+481 ALSRVYKR

>member
-1 MFIKD
+1 MMEVKD
-6 KIGAGAPIFIYFDT
+6 
-20 MENKEK
+20 K

-45 WDAFVEAL
+45 WDAFVDAL
-53 SDEPSVSVRINSQC
+53 SAEPSVSVRVNGQRS
-67 TMHDA
+67 
-72 QCTIHNAQFTVHD
+72 TV
-85 AQCTMHN
+85 
-92 AQCTMHNSQCTVHN
+92 
-106 AQLIDGQL
+106 DGQQL
-114 STLNSQLSTLNS
+114 EGDCFDNQTSQTSRTS
-126 QLSTLNSQ
+126 PMIQADWICGTQ
-134 FSTLNSQFSTL
+134 
-145 NSHLSTVKWCEYG
+145 LSTVKWCEWG
-158 RYLSERPKFTY
+158 RYLAERPKFTY

-192 TQLVDKDAVV
+192 EQLVERDAVV

-262 KLKSRFDAILVD
+262 KLKVKFDAILVD

-311 AWHVLKPGGV
+311 AWEVLTPGGV

-371 HKTRGEGLFM
+371 HKTRGEGLFL
-381 AAVRKQITD
+381 AVVRKPRQITD
-390 NRLQITDNR
+390 DR

-407 KDKKAKSSTFNSQL
+407 GKNKKSTINNQRSMVDVRVAD
-421 STLNLLKGD
+421 LLEGD
-430 YVVVE
+430 FVVME
-435 CEGKYYAVQKERVDF
+435 CEGRYHAVQNSRVDL
-450 VEECRKVLNVLSF
+450 VTECRKALNVLAF
-463 GVQMY
+463 GVQIF
-468 EQKGKDLIPQAAL
+468 EQKGKDLIPQASL
-481 ALSRVYVR
+481 AMSQAYKR

-494 VELSYDEAISF
+494 VELSYEEAISF

-514 DAPRGFVLVTYGGLP
+514 DAPRGFVLVTYNGLP

>member
-53 SDEPSVSVRINSQC
+53 SDEPSVSVRVNGQRSTVDSQ
-67 TMHDA
+67 
-72 QCTIHNAQFTVHD
+72 Q
-85 AQCTMHN
+85 
-92 AQCTMHNSQCTVHN
+92 S
-106 AQLIDGQL
+106 IDGQL
-114 STLNSQLSTLNS
+114 FIAKGSKTFGSTFNSQLFIAKGSKTFGSTLNSQLSI
-126 QLSTLNSQ
+126 LNSQ
-134 FSTLNSQFSTL
+134 FSTLNSQ
-145 NSHLSTVKWCEYG
+145 LSTVKWCEHG

-192 TQLVDKDAVV
+192 IQLVDKDAVV

-381 AAVRKQITD
+381 AAVRKQGGIE
-390 NRLQITDNR
+390 NGELRIENSC
-399 LQSKSEKR
+399 SKKR
-407 KDKKAKSSTFNSQL
+407 SDKKAKSSTFNSQL

-435 CEGKYYAVQKERVDF
+435 SEGRYYAVQKERVDF

-481 ALSRVYVR
+481 ALSRVYKR

>member
-1 MFIKD
+1 
-6 KIGAGAPIFIYFDT
+6 
-20 MENKEK
+20 MEKKEK
-26 IVLPKGFEEMVRG
+26 IVLPAGFEEMVRG

-53 SDEPSVSVRINSQC
+53 SEEPSVSVRVNSKITDNRLQI
-67 TMHDA
+67 TD
-72 QCTIHNAQFTVHD
+72 
-85 AQCTMHN
+85 
-92 AQCTMHNSQCTVHN
+92 NSCS
-106 AQLIDGQL
+106 A
-114 STLNSQLSTLNS
+114 
-126 QLSTLNSQ
+126 
-134 FSTLNSQFSTL
+134 
-145 NSHLSTVKWCEYG
+145 VKWCEWG
-158 RYLSERPKFTY
+158 RYLAERPKFTY

-192 TQLVDKDAVV
+192 EQLVEKDAVV

-282 FRKDERAREEWSPA
+282 FRKDERAREEWSEA

-311 AWHVLKPGGV
+311 AWEVLRPGGV

-330 SHENE
+330 RHENE

-381 AAVRKQITD
+381 AAVRKQCGM
-390 NRLQITDNR
+390 R
-399 LQSKSEKR
+399 SEECGMRNEKMGKNK
-407 KDKKAKSSTFNSQL
+407 KDKKAKQSTQNIQFTTN
-421 STLNLLKGD
+421 NLLRGEYD
-430 YVVVE
+430 IVE
-435 CEGKYYAVQKERVDF
+435 SEGRYYAVQKERVDF
-450 VEECRKVLNVLSF
+450 VEECRKTLNVLSF
-463 GVQMY
+463 GAQMY

-481 ALSRVYVR
+481 ALSQAYIR

-494 VELSYDEAISF
+494 VELSYEEAISF

>member
-1 MFIKD
+1 MEAKD
-6 KIGAGAPIFIYFDT
+6 
-20 MENKEK
+20 K

-53 SDEPSVSVRINSQC
+53 SEEPSVSVRVNGQRS
-67 TMHDA
+67 
-72 QCTIHNAQFTVHD
+72 TV
-85 AQCTMHN
+85 
-92 AQCTMHNSQCTVHN
+92 
-106 AQLIDGQL
+106 DGQQL
-114 STLNSQLSTLNS
+114 EGDCFDNQTSQTSRTS
-126 QLSTLNSQ
+126 PTIQADWICGTQ
-134 FSTLNSQFSTL
+134 
-145 NSHLSTVKWCEYG
+145 LSTVKWCEWG

-192 TQLVDKDAVV
+192 EQLVERDAVV

-311 AWHVLKPGGV
+311 AWEVLKPGGV

-335 EQVQWLIDEME
+335 EQVQWLIDEMD
-346 AEYLPIKIGEDW
+346 AEYLPFKIGEDW

-371 HKTRGEGLFM
+371 HKTRGEGLFL

-390 NRLQITDNR
+390 DRLQITDYR

-407 KDKKAKSSTFNSQL
+407 KDKKAKQSAQNVQFT
-421 STLNLLKGD
+421 TDNLLRGD
-430 YVVVE
+430 YGVVE
-435 CEGKYYAVQKERVDF
+435 SEGRYYAVQKERVDL
-450 VEECRKVLNVLSF
+450 VEECRKVLNVLMF

-481 ALSRVYVR
+481 ALSQVYKR

-494 VELSYDEAISF
+494 VELSYEEAIAF